1 MDQKKQEI
9 KTFLSRRKEKFL
21 YFYPFL
27 KGLVIPVLF
36 TIGMSL
42 QTLLWETPF
51 LMVLVTAILGLIATI
66 GYYLFFSKGSSINEV
81 DIARDCDT
89 QNQGQSRL
97 ETMILLDQQ
106 RHPLKGVQRQDTLQH
121 YQNIPLKSGLPHN
134 GIIIAII
141 ALLALFQ
148 SSLLIK
154 SLFHTQTQQKL
165 SEPLSQTPI
174 SQAEKAPLELAELKE
189 EEQPQEVAIESFS
202 QLKLTHPNRDQEQ
215 SALDEVA
222 WLGFAET
229 TEGFSDLSMN
239 LSINGEQPID
249 LPIDHPKLGA
259 KGKLDLEGSVY
270 LDEFD
275 LEPFDIIT
283 YSLTGQLQIENRIAT
298 IKSLPQFIRIRHPRQ
313 EIFDS
318 GDGGDG
324 STAEDI
330 QLINEI
336 NRSIDEELAIIRDS
350 TQAQTIQETRP
361 EIAKPLITNVTQ
373 QQHNLMEGVQSLL
386 SNVEKLDPKI
396 YHHLF
401 QASQYME
408 QATNI
413 LSETKSEKNHYISP
427 EQWNQILREENKA
440 LSNLVK
446 SLKDL
451 KKILAKKGQKSKEQK
466 RPDPSFDQQQYVI
479 KPEDIPKNIGKQ
491 LQTLAK
497 TQQEINQQS
506 SSAPSSTEQTDNI
519 AKKQE
524 QVVDQLEDLLLHE
537 SFHPTVLKPLDE
549 AFTATSKANQA
560 IAQQNWDQLKN
571 QGKSASSALK
581 DALIAFRTEETKRME
596 ESLDQAIKKMSQA
609 KAQNTGNTQSGD
621 SPETHL
627 GKSKT
632 HSTSKTNL
640 QNSKE
645 LADQLESLAEV
656 QREINQK
663 NPSQLSKDQLRY
675 LSTMEYRLT
684 QRLKDLLQK
693 KSLAPTVRNDLEKA
707 FIEAYKAGN
716 AIYKK
721 DWKGLKRRGDLALY
735 SLTNARSKIQS
746 EYEKEIKE
754 SLDQAMKQRLHA
766 RTKSQEDR
774 EVENHEQQAINR
786 LQEEYQRQKSKGM
799 LENAQKLAN
808 LIKAIEQ
815 ELAMQGL
822 DPSQAGADYRSRM
835 LALNKHSTI
844 QKLLSQQKADD
855 ATTEQ
860 QLEKLQNRL
869 GQNQRQLE
877 RKQLTGKG
885 PATDEFLQNA
895 DIHLIDYQRML
906 KILLQRGQ
914 LTNKA
919 YQEYNDKISGLSDT
933 IYGGPVNPRKGIF
946 HLIDINNSI
955 GQDLQEIIKIVVK
968 DPPIKWHP
976 KEQVPHDYQPEITQY
991 FNQNTTE
998 ESPK

>member
-42 QTLLWETPF
+42 QTLLWETLF
-51 LMVLVTAILGLIATI
+51 LTVLVTAILGLIATM
-66 GYYLFFSKGSSINEV
+66 GYYLFFSKGSPINEV

-154 SLFHTQTQQKL
+154 SLFHTQTPQEL
-165 SEPLSQTPI
+165 PEPLSQNPA
-174 SQAEKAPLELAELKE
+174 SQAEEDPLELAEPKE

-229 TEGFSDLSMN
+229 TEGLLDLSMS
-239 LSINGEQPID
+239 LSINGEKSID

-313 EIFDS
+313 EIFD
-318 GDGGDG
+318 GGDG
-324 STAEDI
+324 PTAEDI

-373 QQHNLMEGVQSLL
+373 QQHNLMEGVKSLL
-386 SNVEKLDPKI
+386 SNAEKLDPKI

-408 QATNI
+408 QATNT
-413 LSETKSEKNHYISP
+413 LSETKSEKNLYIRP
-427 EQWNQILREENKA
+427 EKWNQILREENKA

-446 SLKDL
+446 CLKDV
-451 KKILAKKGQKSKEQK
+451 KNILAKKGQKSKEQK
-466 RPDPSFDQQQYVI
+466 RPDPFFDQQQYVI
-479 KPEDIPKNIGKQ
+479 EPENISENIEKQ
-491 LQTLAK
+491 LETLVK
-497 TQQEINQQS
+497 TQKEINQQS
-506 SSAPSSTEQTDNI
+506 SSVSSSSEQTDSI

-537 SFHPTVLKPLDE
+537 SFHPTVLKLLDE

-560 IAQQNWDQLKN
+560 IAQQDWDQLKN
-571 QGKSASSALK
+571 RGKSASSALK

-609 KAQNTGNTQSGD
+609 KAQNTGNTRSED

-627 GKSKT
+627 GKSKP

-663 NPSQLSKDQLRY
+663 NPSQLSPDQLRY
-675 LSTMEYRLT
+675 LSIMENRLT
-684 QRLKDLLQK
+684 LRLKDLLQK
-693 KSLAPTVRNDLEKA
+693 KSLSPTVRKDLKKA
-707 FIEAYKAGN
+707 FIAANKAGN

-721 DWKGLKRRGDLALY
+721 DWKGLKRRGDLALS

-746 EYEKEIKE
+746 EYENKIKE
-754 SLDQAMKQRLHA
+754 SLDKAMKQRLHA
-766 RTKSQEDR
+766 QAKNQEDR
-774 EVENHEQQAINR
+774 KVENHEQEAINR

-844 QKLLSQQKADD
+844 QKLLSQQKADE

-860 QLEKLQNRL
+860 QLEELQNRL

-885 PATDEFLQNA
+885 PASDDFLQNA

-906 KILLQRGQ
+906 ESLHQRGQ

-919 YQEYNDKISGLSDT
+919 YQEYNDKISRLSDT
-933 IYGGPVNPRKGIF
+933 VYGGPVNPRKGVF
-946 HLIDINNSI
+946 HLIDINKSI

-968 DPPIKWHP
+968 DPTIKWHP
-976 KEQVPHDYQPEITQY
+976 KEQVPPDYQTEITQY
-991 FNQNTTE
+991 FNQTTTE